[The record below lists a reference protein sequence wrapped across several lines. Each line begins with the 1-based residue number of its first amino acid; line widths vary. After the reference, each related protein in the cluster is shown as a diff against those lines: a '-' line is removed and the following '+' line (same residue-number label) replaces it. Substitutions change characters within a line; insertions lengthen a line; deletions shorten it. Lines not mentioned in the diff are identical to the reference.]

1 MDKFWQSFTELS
13 PAMQTGLYIVSFPVF
28 VCTVHA
34 IISFVDW
41 LFSKLIPRNE
51 KPETDV
57 PRAWNICVVYP
68 FKSYEEVVVLPDT
81 VDPASVANNES
92 YVIEGPFDDLDKAIA
107 RKDELKKKL

>member
-13 PAMQTGLYIVSFPVF
+13 PTMQTGLYIVSFPVF

-34 IISFVDW
+34 IISFADW
-41 LFSKLIPRNE
+41 LFSKPIPRNE
-51 KPETDV
+51 KPETAV

-68 FKSYEEVVVLPDT
+68 LTSYEEVIVLPDT
-81 VDPASVANNES
+81 IDPVSVANDES
-92 YVIEGPFDDLDKAIA
+92 YVIEGSFVDLDKAIV